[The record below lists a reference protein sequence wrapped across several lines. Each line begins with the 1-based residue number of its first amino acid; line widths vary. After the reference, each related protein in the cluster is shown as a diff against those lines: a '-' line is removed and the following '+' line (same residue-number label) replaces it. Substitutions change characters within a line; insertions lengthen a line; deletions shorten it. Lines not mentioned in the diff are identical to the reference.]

1 MSPFLLINEVPSIKF
16 LVLTRPNE
24 DGSEGAE
31 RATKY
36 LTDMVKVPKD
46 PSNLSLDAVA
56 ATV

>member
-1 MSPFLLINEVPSIKF
+1 MAVEVSSIKF

-24 DGSEGAE
+24 DGSERAE

-36 LTDMVKVPKD
+36 LTDMVKGPKD

-56 ATV
+56 AAA